1 MEDALSLLTEFLS
14 TLKEDILEYYKNT
27 YFYLKDLISYKSINL
42 NKTISTENEATI
54 KDTIERMVKAIK
66 TGLNTIGVSMKTLSK
81 TQKDFMKTVSSK
93 REHLQNYESYFNL
106 YKELYLDKI
115 LFEIL
120 IEYLID
126 EDTKKIETLNL
137 FELLPQNVI
146 THLNN
151 FKEKYL
157 KSKKIK
163 EELKET
169 NLETLVDFSSLSIK
183 KDREKPTI
191 PPKVSPSI
199 PEEKTDSEPDIL
211 TQLRTAKEDIIE
223 TLKVPKKEIVKP
235 SFTPLEKSFE
245 KIKRPDIKTN
255 EQKSS
260 IHLKKTDTN
269 IKTFLDYFGNF
280 PSIHPDLINKFKINT
295 INLIKTRVTN
305 PDFIDLECLFFYVS
319 ILKMLNIDSP
329 FTSIEILEIIKNYV
343 NNTVFSS
350 FKNNA
355 PDPINN
361 FYGLSVISELNLLK
375 NISIID
381 LFNIEKFIKSEL
393 DPFVPEKLELNFYS
407 LLCLKLLGKFDVIG
421 DKKELLLG
429 SILNLKL
436 ANLEKFKP
444 ILDIFHKLTSIKL
457 LDDAVNITR
466 ISEPYVAELKRN
478 LTSKETT
485 SVLITT
491 MAKSL
496 LIFDLLD
503 LKEQEAVLCSQLLN
517 SIMNSTRFFELEN
530 TNQDFNWHTDKL
542 AYKIELKILFY
553 ALLACSRYFPLNFE
567 KS

>member
-1 MEDALSLLTEFLS
+1 MEDALNLLTEFVS
-14 TLKEDILEYYKNT
+14 ILKEDILEYYNNT
-27 YFYLKDLISYKSINL
+27 YFYLKDLISYKNINL

-54 KDTIERMVKAIK
+54 KDTLERMVKAIK

-81 TQKDFMKTVSSK
+81 TQKYFMKTVSSK

-126 EDTKKIETLNL
+126 VNTKKIETLNL

-146 THLNN
+146 TSLNN

-157 KSKKIK
+157 TSKEIK
-163 EELKET
+163 EELKKT
-169 NLETLVDFSSLSIK
+169 NLESLIDFSNVSIK
-183 KDREKPTI
+183 KDRGKPTI
-191 PPKVSPSI
+191 PPKVSSGI
-199 PEEKTDSEPDIL
+199 PKEQVGTQSDIL
-211 TQLRTAKEDIIE
+211 AQLRTAKEDIIE
-223 TLKVPKKEIVKP
+223 TLKVPKKEFMKP
-235 SFTPLEKSFE
+235 SLIPLEKSFE
-245 KIKRPDIKTN
+245 KIKRPDIKTH

-260 IHLKKTDTN
+260 IHLKKTDIN

-295 INLIKTRVTN
+295 INFTNSRVKN
-305 PDFIDLECLFFYVS
+305 PDFIDLECLFYYVS

-343 NNTVFSS
+343 NNTIFSS
-350 FKNNA
+350 SKNNI

-375 NISIID
+375 NTSIID

-393 DPFVPEKLELNFYS
+393 ELFVPEKLELNFYS

-421 DKKELLLG
+421 DKKELLLS

-457 LDDAVNITR
+457 LDDTLNITR
-466 ISEPYVAELKRN
+466 IIEPYVAELKRN

-496 LIFDLLD
+496 LIFDLLE
-503 LKEQEAVLCSQLLN
+503 LKEQEAVLCSQLLD
-517 SIMNSTRFFELEN
+517 SIMNSSQFFELEN
-530 TNQDFNWHTDKL
+530 ANQDFNWRTDKL
-542 AYKIELKILFY
+542 AYKIELKMLFY
-553 ALLACSRYFPLNFE
+553 ALFACSRYFPLNFE
-567 KS
+567 KT